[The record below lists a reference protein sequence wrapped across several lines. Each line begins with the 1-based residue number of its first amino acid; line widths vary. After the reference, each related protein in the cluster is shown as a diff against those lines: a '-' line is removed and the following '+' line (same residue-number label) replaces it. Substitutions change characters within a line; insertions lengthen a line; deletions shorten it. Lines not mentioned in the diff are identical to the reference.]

1 MVKKKLDLI
10 ISGGDVFLP
19 NSSIEK
25 IDIGIRKSKI
35 VELGDLTKQD
45 CEKKIVAK
53 NLIVLPGAIDTQVHF
68 REPGLIHKEDIK
80 NGTKGAIL
88 GGITTIFEMPNTNP
102 STTTKAALNQKLS
115 IAKKN
120 AFCNY
125 SFFVGAAKNNIEN
138 LKDLELL
145 PGCCG
150 VKIFMGSSTGDL
162 LVEDDNSLRE
172 ILASGNRRVAVHS
185 EDEYRL
191 RERKHLVEDGK
202 ADVSSHPL
210 WRDSES
216 AIRSTERLLK
226 IAQETQRKIHVLHIS
241 TKDEIL
247 ILKKFK
253 NFSTCEVTP
262 QHLFFHAPDCYEKLG
277 SFAQMNPPIRDK
289 SHNIGLWRG
298 IEEKIVDVIGSDHA
312 PHTLE
317 EKKKKYPNCPS
328 GMTGVQTMLPI
339 MLDFVNKGKLGL
351 NDLVRLLCY
360 NPAKIYN
367 MKFKGEI
374 KIGNDADFSVVD
386 LNKEF
391 TITNK
396 WIASKSSWTP
406 YDGVKIKG
414 FPVFTIVNGIIVMQ
428 DCQITSPPIG
438 KPVLFN
444 YD

>member
-1 MVKKKLDLI
+1 MKKQLDLI
-10 ISGGDVFLP
+10 ITGGNVFLP

-25 IDIGIRKSKI
+25 IDIGVKDSKI
-35 VELGDLTKQD
+35 VELGDLSKKD
-45 CEKKIVAK
+45 CKKKIITN

-68 REPGLIHKEDIK
+68 REPGLTHKEDIM
-80 NGTKGAIL
+80 NGTRGAVL
-88 GGITTIFEMPNTNP
+88 GGITSIFEMPNTNP
-102 STTTKAALNQKLS
+102 STTTKKALNEKLS
-115 IAKKN
+115 IAQKN
-120 AFCNY
+120 AYCNY
-125 SFFVGAAKNNIEN
+125 SFFVGAAKENIEN
-138 LKDLELL
+138 LKNLERLT
-145 PGCCG
+145 GCCG

-162 LVEDDNSLRE
+162 LVEDDDSLRK
-172 ILASGNRRVAVHS
+172 ILASGSRRVAVHS

-191 RERKHLVEDGK
+191 RERKHLVEDYK
-202 ADVSSHPL
+202 VNVSSHPL
-210 WRDSES
+210 WRDSQT

-226 IAQETQRKIHVLHIS
+226 IAKETKRKIHVLHIS

-262 QHLFFHAPDCYEKLG
+262 QHLFFYAPDCYENLG
-277 SFAQMNPPIRDK
+277 SLAQMNPPIRDK
-289 SHNIGLWRG
+289 SHNIGLWKG

-317 EKKKKYPNCPS
+317 EKKKEYPNCPS
-328 GMTGVQTMLPI
+328 GMTGVQTILPI
-339 MLDFVNKGKLGL
+339 MLNFVNKGKLGI
-351 NDLVRLLCY
+351 NDLVRLLCS

-374 KIGNDADFSVVD
+374 KIGNDADFSIVD

-391 TITNK
+391 TITNE
-396 WIASKSSWTP
+396 WIASKSGWTP

-414 FPVFTIVNGIIVMQ
+414 LPVFTVVNGTIVMQ
-428 DCQITSPPIG
+428 NSEITSPPIG

>member
-1 MVKKKLDLI
+1 MKKQLDLI
-10 ISGGDVFLP
+10 ITGGEVFLP

-25 IDIGIRKSKI
+25 IDIGIKDSKI
-35 VELGDLTKQD
+35 VELGDLSKKD
-45 CEKKIVAK
+45 CEKKIVVN
-53 NLIVLPGAIDTQVHF
+53 NLIVLPGAIDSQVHF
-68 REPGLIHKEDIK
+68 REPGLTHKEDIM

-88 GGITTIFEMPNTNP
+88 GGVTSIFEMPNTNP
-102 STTTKAALNQKLS
+102 STTTEAALNEKIS
-115 IAKKN
+115 IAQKN
-120 AFCNY
+120 AYCNY
-125 SFFVGAAKNNIEN
+125 SFFVGAAKENIEN
-138 LKDLELL
+138 LKKLERL

-162 LVEDDNSLRE
+162 LVEDDDSLRK

-191 RERKHLVEDGK
+191 RERKHLVEDSK
-202 ADVSSHPL
+202 VDVSSHPL
-210 WRDSES
+210 WRDSQT

-226 IAQETQRKIHVLHIS
+226 IAQETKRKIHVLHIS
-241 TKDEIL
+241 TGDEIL

-262 QHLFFHAPDCYEKLG
+262 QHLFFYAPDCYENLG
-277 SFAQMNPPIRDK
+277 SLAQMNPPIRDK
-289 SHNIGLWRG
+289 SHNIGLWKG

-317 EKKKKYPNCPS
+317 EKKKEYPNCPS
-328 GMTGVQTMLPI
+328 GMTGVQTILPI
-339 MLDFVNKGKLGL
+339 MLDFVNKGKLGI

-367 MKFKGEI
+367 MKSKGEI
-374 KIGNDADFSVVD
+374 KIGNDADFSIVD

-391 TITNK
+391 TITNE
-396 WIASKSSWTP
+396 WIASKSGWTP
-406 YDGVKIKG
+406 YNGLKIRG
-414 FPVFTIVNGIIVMQ
+414 LPVFTVVNGKIVMQ
-428 DCQITSPPIG
+428 DSEIISPPIG
-438 KPVLFN
+438 EPVLFN

>member
-1 MVKKKLDLI
+1 MKKQLDLI
-10 ISGGDVFLP
+10 ITGGEVFLP

-25 IDIGIRKSKI
+25 IDIGVKDSKI
-35 VELGDLTKQD
+35 VELGDLSKKD
-45 CEKKIVAK
+45 CEKKIVVN
-53 NLIVLPGAIDTQVHF
+53 NLIVLPGAIDSQVHF
-68 REPGLIHKEDIK
+68 REPGLTHKEDIM

-88 GGITTIFEMPNTNP
+88 GGVTSIFEMPNTNP
-102 STTTKAALNQKLS
+102 STTTEAALNEKIS
-115 IAKKN
+115 IAQKN
-120 AFCNY
+120 AYCNY
-125 SFFVGAAKNNIEN
+125 SFFVGAAKENIEN
-138 LKDLELL
+138 LKKLERL

-162 LVEDDNSLRE
+162 LVEDDDSLRK

-191 RERKHLVEDGK
+191 RERKHLVEDSK
-202 ADVSSHPL
+202 VDVSSHPL
-210 WRDSES
+210 WRDSQT

-226 IAQETQRKIHVLHIS
+226 IAQETKRKIHVLHIS
-241 TKDEIL
+241 TGDEIL

-262 QHLFFHAPDCYEKLG
+262 QHLFFYAPDCYENLG
-277 SFAQMNPPIRDK
+277 SLAQMNPPIRDK
-289 SHNIGLWRG
+289 SHNIGLWKG

-317 EKKKKYPNCPS
+317 EKKKEYPNCPS
-328 GMTGVQTMLPI
+328 GMTGVQTILPI
-339 MLDFVNKGKLGL
+339 MLDFVNKGKLGI

-367 MKFKGEI
+367 MKSKGEI
-374 KIGNDADFSVVD
+374 KIGNDADFSIVD

-391 TITNK
+391 TITNE
-396 WIASKSSWTP
+396 WIASKSGWTP
-406 YDGVKIKG
+406 YNGLKITG
-414 FPVFTIVNGIIVMQ
+414 LPVFTVVNGKIVMQ
-428 DCQITSPPIG
+428 DSEIISPPIG
-438 KPVLFN
+438 EPVLFN

>member
-1 MVKKKLDLI
+1 MKKQLDLI
-10 ISGGDVFLP
+10 ITGGDVILP

-25 IDIGIRKSKI
+25 IDIGVKDSKI
-35 VELGDLTKQD
+35 VELGNLSKKD
-45 CEKKIVAK
+45 CEKKIVIN

-68 REPGLIHKEDIK
+68 REPGLTHKEDIM

-88 GGITTIFEMPNTNP
+88 GGITSIFEMPNTNP
-102 STTTKAALNQKLS
+102 STTTKAALNEKLS
-115 IAKKN
+115 IAQKN
-120 AFCNY
+120 AYCNY
-125 SFFVGAAKNNIEN
+125 SFFVGAAKENIEN
-138 LKDLELL
+138 LKNLERL

-162 LVEDDNSLRE
+162 LVEDDDSLRK
-172 ILASGNRRVAVHS
+172 ILASGSRRVAVHS

-191 RERKHLVEDGK
+191 RERKHLVEDPK
-202 ADVSSHPL
+202 ANVSSHPL
-210 WRDSES
+210 WRDSQT

-226 IAQETQRKIHVLHIS
+226 IAQETNRKIHVLHIS

-262 QHLFFHAPDCYEKLG
+262 QHLFFHAPDCYESLG
-277 SFAQMNPPIRDK
+277 SLAQMNPPIRDK
-289 SHNIGLWRG
+289 SHNIGLWKG
-298 IEEKIVDVIGSDHA
+298 IEKRIVDVIGSDHA

-328 GMTGVQTMLPI
+328 GMTGVQTILPI
-339 MLDFVNKGKLGL
+339 MLDFVNKKKLGI

-367 MKFKGEI
+367 MKYKGEI
-374 KIGNDADFSVVD
+374 KIGNDADFSIVD

-391 TITNK
+391 TITNE
-396 WIASKSSWTP
+396 WIASKSGWTP
-406 YDGVKIKG
+406 YDGLKIKG
-414 FPVFTIVNGIIVMQ
+414 LPVFTVVNGKIVMQ
-428 DCQITSPPIG
+428 DSEIVSPPIG
-438 KPVLFN
+438 EPVLFN

>member
-1 MVKKKLDLI
+1 MKKQLDLI
-10 ISGGDVFLP
+10 IAGGEIVLP

-25 IDIGIRKSKI
+25 IDIGVKGSKI
-35 VELGDLTKQD
+35 VDLGNLSKKD
-45 CEKKIVAK
+45 CEKKIVIN

-68 REPGLIHKEDIK
+68 REPGLTHKEDIM

-88 GGITTIFEMPNTNP
+88 GGITSIFEMPNTNP
-102 STTTKAALNQKLS
+102 STTTEAALNEKLS
-115 IAKKN
+115 IAQKN
-120 AFCNY
+120 AYCNY
-125 SFFVGAAKNNIEN
+125 SFFVGAAKENIGN
-138 LKDLELL
+138 LKNLERL

-162 LVEDDNSLRE
+162 LVEDDESLRK
-172 ILASGNRRVAVHS
+172 ILASGSRRVAVHS

-191 RERKHLVEDGK
+191 RERKHLVEDPK
-202 ADVSSHPL
+202 ANVSSHPL
-210 WRDSES
+210 WRDSQT

-226 IAQETQRKIHVLHIS
+226 IAEETNRKIHVLHIS

-262 QHLFFHAPDCYEKLG
+262 QHLFFHAPDCYENLG
-277 SFAQMNPPIRDK
+277 SLAQMNPPIRDK
-289 SHNIGLWRG
+289 SHNIGLWKG

-328 GMTGVQTMLPI
+328 GMTGVQTILPI
-339 MLDFVNKGKLGL
+339 MLDFVNRKKLSIH
-351 NDLVRLLCY
+351 DLVRLLCY

-367 MKFKGEI
+367 MKYKGEI
-374 KIGNDADFSVVD
+374 KIGNDADFSIID

-391 TITNK
+391 TITNQ
-396 WIASKSSWTP
+396 WIVSKSGWTP
-406 YDGVKIKG
+406 YDGLRIKG
-414 FPVFTIVNGIIVMQ
+414 LPVFTVINGKIVMQ
-428 DCQITSPPIG
+428 DSEITSSPIG
-438 KPVLFN
+438 EPVLFN

>member
-1 MVKKKLDLI
+1 MKKQLDLI
-10 ISGGDVFLP
+10 ITGGEVFLP

-25 IDIGIRKSKI
+25 IDIGIKDSKI
-35 VELGDLTKQD
+35 VELGDLSKKD
-45 CEKKIVAK
+45 CEKKIVVN
-53 NLIVLPGAIDTQVHF
+53 NLIVLPGAIDSQVHF
-68 REPGLIHKEDIK
+68 REPGLTHKEDIM

-88 GGITTIFEMPNTNP
+88 GGVTSIFEMPNTNP
-102 STTTKAALNQKLS
+102 STTTEAALNEKIS
-115 IAKKN
+115 IAQKN
-120 AFCNY
+120 AYCNY
-125 SFFVGAAKNNIEN
+125 SFFVGAAKENIEN
-138 LKDLELL
+138 LKKLERL

-162 LVEDDNSLRE
+162 LVEDDDSLRK

-191 RERKHLVEDGK
+191 RERKHLVEDSK
-202 ADVSSHPL
+202 VSVSSHPL
-210 WRDSES
+210 WRDSQT

-226 IAQETQRKIHVLHIS
+226 IAQETKRKIHVLHIS
-241 TKDEIL
+241 TGDEIL

-262 QHLFFHAPDCYEKLG
+262 QHLFFYAPDCYENLG
-277 SFAQMNPPIRDK
+277 SLAQMNPPIRDK
-289 SHNIGLWRG
+289 SHNIGLWKG

-317 EKKKKYPNCPS
+317 EKKKEYPNCPS
-328 GMTGVQTMLPI
+328 GMTGVQTILPI
-339 MLDFVNKGKLGL
+339 MLDFVNKGKLGI

-367 MKFKGEI
+367 MKSKGEI
-374 KIGNDADFSVVD
+374 KIGNDADFSIVD

-391 TITNK
+391 TITNE
-396 WIASKSSWTP
+396 WIASKSGWTP
-406 YDGVKIKG
+406 YNGLKITG
-414 FPVFTIVNGIIVMQ
+414 LPVFTVVNGKIVMQ
-428 DCQITSPPIG
+428 DSEIISPPIG
-438 KPVLFN
+438 EPVLFN